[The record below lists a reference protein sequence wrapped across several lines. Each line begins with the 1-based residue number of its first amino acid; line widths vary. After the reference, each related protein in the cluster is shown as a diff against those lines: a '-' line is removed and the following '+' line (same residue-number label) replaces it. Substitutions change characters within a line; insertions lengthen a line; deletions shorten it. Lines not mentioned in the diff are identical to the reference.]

1 MIRPREP
8 GLTSPHKGRTG
19 LGRIWRALLYSFA
32 GLASAFRKEWAFRLE
47 LALAAVA
54 VLIAVALPAT
64 PVQIALLVNSV
75 LLVLVVELLNSAVE
89 ATVDRISLD
98 DHELA
103 KQAKDIGSAA
113 VFVSLVSCAVVWGL
127 VLYDIFG

>member
-1 MIRPREP
+1 MTRQEDR
-8 GLTSPHKGRTG
+8 TSPHKNRAR
-19 LGRIWRALLYSFA
+19 LVRIWRALLYSFA
-32 GLASAFRKEWAFRLE
+32 GLVCVFRTEPAFRLE
-47 LALAAVA
+47 VAGAAVL
-54 VLIAVALPAT
+54 VPVTVALPAT
-64 PVQIALLVNSV
+64 LVQSALLLGAV

-103 KQAKDIGSAA
+103 GKAKDAASAA
-113 VFVSLVSCAVVWGL
+113 VFVSLVNCAVVWGL

>member
-1 MIRPREP
+1 MTEP
-8 GLTSPHKGRTG
+8 EYRTSPHKNRAG
-19 LGRIWRALLYSFA
+19 LVRIWHALLYSFA
-32 GLASAFRKEWAFRLE
+32 GLASAFRTEPAFRLE
-47 LALAAVA
+47 VAGAAVL
-54 VLIAVALPAT
+54 VPIAVALPAT
-64 PVQIALLVNSV
+64 LVQCALLLGAV

-103 KQAKDIGSAA
+103 RKAKDTGSAA
-113 VFVSLVSCAVVWGL
+113 VFVSMVNCAVVWGL